1 MGGFGRIGVL
11 VVTNLL
17 GGVGVA
23 SGIAVGALLVEQ
35 VGGTTMAGLGS
46 AASVLGAA
54 VAAVP
59 LATVASRYGRRWSLT
74 LGYVVSV
81 VGGVLVIVAAV
92 LSNIV
97 VMLAALALFGVAQA
111 VNLQTRYAAVD
122 DTPPS
127 VQARAMSTVIW
138 ATTVGSVAGPN
149 LSEIGDRLGIRLG
162 LPELSGPY
170 LFSVL
175 SFALAAAVVA
185 LLFRPAVRPR
195 AATTVTPVAPA
206 RDVADAESGPAETT
220 EIRDAQTGQAGIAE
234 TRAGQTQ
241 AGRTEIIKTRD
252 ARTPAGQGRA
262 GPAEITQTQ
271 AVQPSVGRTGTVET
285 RAGQTVGALAALR
298 WAAAHPVARFA
309 VVLIA
314 AAHAVMIMVMVMTP
328 LHLQDHGMTL
338 QVVGVVISLHILG
351 MYVLS
356 PVFGWL
362 ADRFGAVQVAFGG
375 IAMLAMSLVLG
386 FLAATR
392 PASGTLTAVALTI
405 LGLGWS
411 ASLISA
417 SVLLASSSSS
427 RIRVP
432 LQGVTDAGM
441 SYAGAAAAALA
452 GPILALGDFRAV
464 NTAAAIILVPAV
476 PAGIA
481 ALRRWNS
488 DRQHSDAADAAPESP
503 LDEGECRDTVSS
515 H

>member
-11 VVTNLL
+11 VVANLL

-23 SGIAVGALLVEQ
+23 SGVAVGALLIEQ

-46 AASVLGAA
+46 AANVLGAA
-54 VAAVP
+54 IAAVP

-74 LGYVVSV
+74 LGYVISV
-81 VGGVLVIVAAV
+81 VGGALIIAAAV

-122 DTPPS
+122 DTPPAT
-127 VQARAMSTVIW
+127 QARAMSTVIW

-149 LSEIGDRLGIRLG
+149 LSEVGDRLGIRLG

-185 LLFRPAVRPR
+185 LLFRPAVRPQAAAAAR
-195 AATTVTPVAPA
+195 AARAPGSVGA
-206 RDVADAESGPAETT
+206 GSGPAET
-220 EIRDAQTGQAGIAE
+220 
-234 TRAGQTQ
+234 
-241 AGRTEIIKTRD
+241 GRTET
-252 ARTPAGQGRA
+252 GQT
-262 GPAEITQTQ
+262 EI
-271 AVQPSVGRTGTVET
+271 GRTE
-285 RAGQTVGALAALR
+285 AGRTVGALAALR

-314 AAHAVMIMVMVMTP
+314 TAHAVMITVMVMTP
-328 LHLQDHGMTL
+328 LHLQHHGMTL
-338 QVVGVVISLHILG
+338 QVVGLVISLHIMG
-351 MYVLS
+351 MYAFS
-356 PVFGWL
+356 PIFGWL
-362 ADRFGAVQVAFGG
+362 ADRFGAMRVAFGG
-375 IAMLAMSLVLG
+375 IVMLSVALVLG
-386 FLAATR
+386 FLAATL
-392 PASGTLTAVALTI
+392 PAGGTLTAVALTI
-405 LGLGWS
+405 LGAGWS

-417 SVLLASSSSS
+417 SVLLANTSSA
-427 RIRVP
+427 RVRVP

-452 GPILALGDFRAV
+452 GPILALGGFRAV
-464 NTAAAIILVPAV
+464 NIAAAIILVPAV

-481 ALRRWNS
+481 ALRRWDS
-488 DRQHSDAADAAPESP
+488 GRRGSDAADAAPEGP
-503 LDEGECRDTVSS
+503 LDEGERQDAASP